1 MNKHVTKGDGLND
14 IFYILGSK
22 DIRLVKEFAIYNRYG
37 GKVFAKS
44 NFPANDPAY
53 GWNGNI
59 NGTHGDL
66 GTYVYFAIIL
76 FNDGSQQEYKGTVI
90 LIR

>member
-1 MNKHVTKGDGLND
+1 M
-14 IFYILGSK
+14 IFFIFWEV
-22 DIRLVKEFAIYNRYG
+22 DIRLIKEFAVYNRWG
-37 GKVFAKS
+37 GKVFANS

-59 NGTHGDL
+59 NGAHGEM

-76 FNDGSQQEYKGTVI
+76 FNDGSQQEYKGTVV